1 MTPLDAGAAWRHLLE
16 LPPGGAGAAGPLH
29 IHPDGSWSSS
39 EETTDQAATLL
50 DIFAPLRVRRRLVVG
65 QLGQSLDGRIATESG
80 HSHYINGP
88 RDIER
93 LHRLR
98 ALVQAVVVGA
108 GTVESDDPR
117 LTVRRVEGRHPHRV
131 VLDPRGRLDP
141 ASNVFSDGA
150 APTLWIRG
158 GAAPSSGSGTARPAG
173 GPVAAEAVAPAGSG
187 STSPA
192 GAGSEPPA
200 GKGAVSPI
208 RVEVV
213 ALPLEDG
220 GFTPRA
226 IVEELARRG
235 IERILVEGG
244 GVTVSRFLAAGALD
258 RLHVSVAPLLIGS
271 GRPSFTL
278 PTVESLDQALR
289 PSVRHFRL
297 GTDLLF
303 DLDLEGC

>member
-1 MTPLDAGAAWRHLLE
+1 MKPLDAGAAWRHLLE
-16 LPPGGAGAAGPLH
+16 LPPGSAGAAGPLH

-108 GTVESDDPR
+108 GTVESDDPH
-117 LTVRRVEGRHPHRV
+117 LTVRRVEGSHPHRV

-141 ASNVFSDGA
+141 GSNVFSDGA

-158 GAAPSSGSGTARPAG
+158 DAAPSSGSGTARRAG
-173 GPVAAEAVAPAGSG
+173 GPVAAEAVAPAG
-187 STSPA
+187 
-192 GAGSEPPA
+192 
-200 GKGAVSPI
+200 KGAVSPT

-213 ALPLEDG
+213 TLPLEDG
-220 GFTPRA
+220 RFAPRA

-235 IERILVEGG
+235 LERVLVEGG

-278 PTVESLDQALR
+278 PTVESLAQALR
-289 PSVRHFRL
+289 PAVRHFRL

-303 DLDLEGC
+303 DLDLQNR

>member
-1 MTPLDAGAAWRHLLE
+1 MTPLDAGAAWRHLLD
-16 LPPGGAGAAGPLH
+16 LPPGSAGAGGPLR
-29 IHPDGSWSSS
+29 IHSDGSWSSS
-39 EETTDQAATLL
+39 VEITGQAATLL
-50 DIFAPLRVRRRLVVG
+50 DIFAPLRIRRRLVVG

-173 GPVAAEAVAPAGSG
+173 GPVAAEAPAS
-187 STSPA
+187 
-192 GAGSEPPA
+192 
-200 GKGAVSPI
+200 
-208 RVEVV
+208 VEVV
-213 ALPLEDG
+213 TLPLEDG
-220 GFTPRA
+220 GFAPRA

-235 IERILVEGG
+235 LERILVEGG

-278 PTVESLDQALR
+278 PAVESLDQALR

-303 DLDLEGC
+303 DLDLDPDPDRTGA